1 MKQKTATLG
10 MGLIATKG
18 SAVPVSAP
26 TEAVKPVEV
35 KVDTVTSKDDRTAVT
50 VRLEGSMYRDL
61 KMHGLENKISNQDII
76 VAALKDYLIV

>member
-18 SAVPVSAP
+18 SAVPVSAS
-26 TEAVKPVEV
+26 TEAAKPVEV

-50 VRLEGSMYRDL
+50 VRLEKSMYRDL

-76 VAALKDYLIV
+76 VAALKDYLK